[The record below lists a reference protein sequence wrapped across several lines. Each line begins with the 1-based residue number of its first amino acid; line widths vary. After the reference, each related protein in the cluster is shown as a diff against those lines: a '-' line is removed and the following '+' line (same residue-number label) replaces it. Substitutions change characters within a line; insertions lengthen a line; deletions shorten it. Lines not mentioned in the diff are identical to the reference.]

1 MNEETTASQ
10 FGEAAPR
17 ASSATAANQ
26 EVSAGI
32 YESVRRFVEAVRD
45 NFTVRNVFGEPI
57 EAHGV
62 TVVPVAQTYF
72 GFGGGGGGGSAP
84 HEQSGSGGGG
94 GAGGVVRP
102 IGFIEITSAGARWVP
117 ITRPWQRVA
126 VGVVPPLMALMVG
139 RAIRQ
144 RRMRRALLRAG

>member
-10 FGEAAPR
+10 FGEATPPA
-17 ASSATAANQ
+17 ASMTGGTREA
-26 EVSAGI
+26 SAGL
-32 YESVRRFVEAVRD
+32 YESVRRFVDAVRD
-45 NFTVRNVFGEPI
+45 NFTVRNVFGDPI

-72 GFGGGGGGGSAP
+72 GFGGGGG
-84 HEQSGSGGGG
+84 SGSGPSEQGGTGGGG

-126 VGVVPPLMALMVG
+126 VGLVPPLLALMVG
-139 RAIRQ
+139 RMIRQ
-144 RRMRRALLRAG
+144 RRLRRGLLRAG